1 MKYTQ
6 KQNQVLGCC
15 CMETEDKKEGSL
27 GNVVKAGILSQEKQK
42 DVQFSIDRAG
52 RWFSWLAGIILAII
66 PLIVCGIGCLLY
78 SDEEELLNNY
88 QKFISDFSDS
98 GSFLWLSITVLAM
111 SLLDLLLYGMRE
123 TESEISQFWTK
134 MFVVLSIMLVALGI
148 CIYICNIQS
157 PINAALMCGL
167 SWTAFAFFCVTSGII
182 RFKLLKEA

>member
-1 MKYTQ
+1 
-6 KQNQVLGCC
+6 
-15 CMETEDKKEGSL
+15 METEDKKEGSL

-66 PLIVCGIGCLLY
+66 PLIVCGIECLLY

-123 TESEISQFWTK
+123 TESEIS
-134 MFVVLSIMLVALGI
+134 
-148 CIYICNIQS
+148 
-157 PINAALMCGL
+157 
-167 SWTAFAFFCVTSGII
+167 
-182 RFKLLKEA
+182 